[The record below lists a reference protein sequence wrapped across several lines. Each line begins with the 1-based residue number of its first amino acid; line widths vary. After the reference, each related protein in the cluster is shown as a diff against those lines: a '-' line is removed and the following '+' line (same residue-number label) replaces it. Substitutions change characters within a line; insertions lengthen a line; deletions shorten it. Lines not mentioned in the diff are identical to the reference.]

1 MKNVKEIGF
10 DIIVKAFDTNK
21 NPEYINGIIETIY
34 TISDHEEVTPS
45 EPIAEEVP
53 KEEEPAE
60 PVKEES
66 KKPAA
71 KKKTSK
77 GGKAGMPKKNID
89 MGKVGA
95 LRKAGWSWAKIGD
108 EFSVSATT
116 VMNHWEEYQNSIK

>member
-1 MKNVKEIGF
+1 MKTI
-10 DIIVKAFDTNK
+10 KAFGYDKLARAVVDKDNY
-21 NPEYINGIIETIY
+21 EYILGIIDTINELDEKVENAIRVPEV
-34 TISDHEEVTPS
+34 TEEVKP
-45 EPIAEEVP
+45 
-53 KEEEPAE
+53 EEPMEQPE
-60 PVKEES
+60 PV

-71 KKKTSK
+71 KKKPSK

-116 VMNHWEEYQNSIK
+116 VMNHGEEYQNSIK

>member
-10 DIIVKAFDTNK
+10 DRLVRAIEAHE
-21 NPEYINGIIETIY
+21 NPEYINGIIDTVNEFAKALI
-34 TISDHEEVTPS
+34 EE
-45 EPIAEEVP
+45 EP
-53 KEEEPAE
+53 KEEPEEVKPEEPMEQPE
-60 PVKEES
+60 PVKKPAVK
-66 KKPAA
+66 KKP
-71 KKKTSK
+71 SK

-116 VMNHWEEYQNSIK
+116 VMNHWEEYQKSIK